1 MSEETYKKI
10 FSRNLNYYMELNG
23 KTQSDLINDL
33 GFNKSAVSTWCN
45 GSRLP
50 RMDKV
55 ETLAQYF
62 RINRSDLI
70 DEKPPD
76 PLTPRDERDIEK
88 ILDQTREQ
96 LLSQEGLMFDGDPAS
111 PEAIESILFPA
122 RIGMELADNKELVN
136 LRFVIKYVKTA
147 PARNR
152 NGFT

>member
-111 PEAIESILFPA
+111 PEAIESILSA
-122 RIGMELADNKELVN
+122 MQIGMELAKKKNKA
-136 LRFVIKYVKTA
+136 KYTPKKYKK
-147 PARNR
+147 
-152 NGFT
+152 G

>member
-23 KTQSDLINDL
+23 KTQSDLIIDL

-111 PEAIESILFPA
+111 PEAIESILSA
-122 RIGMELADNKELVN
+122 MQIGMELAKKKNKE
-136 LRFVIKYVKTA
+136 KYTPKKYKK
-147 PARNR
+147 
-152 NGFT
+152 G